1 MIAYVDVIN
10 GPLLKQSNIFVFLNA
25 DERTPFQHGCNTERS
40 ASASVVE
47 NDVSRICV
55 CPDQITT
62 ELNRLLS
69 RVVYG
74 ALGFGRLKIDDV
86 SWITAAVAL
95 YVLRGKISIASG
107 ELILAN
113 SLVVGFA
120 FAHLRIVS
128 RLRLIENAYV
138 FVFAKWLLFRV
149 QEVGCF

>member
-1 MIAYVDVIN
+1 MYMLFEKIKLI
-10 GPLLKQSNIFVFLNA
+10 
-25 DERTPFQHGCNTERS
+25 
-40 ASASVVE
+40 VE
-47 NDVSRICV
+47 NDVPRICV

-62 ELNRLLS
+62 ELNRLLG
-69 RVVYG
+69 RVVHG

-95 YVLRGKISIASG
+95 YVLRGKSTITSS
-107 ELILAN
+107 ELIFAN
-113 SLVVGFA
+113 SLVVGFT

-138 FVFAKWLLFRV
+138 FVFAKRLLFRV

>member
-1 MIAYVDVIN
+1 MP
-10 GPLLKQSNIFVFLNA
+10 GRP
-25 DERTPFQHGCNTERS
+25 PFQHGCNTERS

-62 ELNRLLS
+62 KLNRLLS

-74 ALGFGRLKIDDV
+74 TLGFGRLKIDDV

-95 YVLRGKISIASG
+95 YVLRGKISIASS
-107 ELILAN
+107 ELIFAN
-113 SLVVGFA
+113 SLVVGFT

-138 FVFAKWLLFRV
+138 FVFAKRLLFRV